1 MDWRDEVQKA
11 LQEIEEFTAT
21 NESELLQF
29 KERFLGKEGLVGKL
43 SRLIRELPKEEKA
56 QLGKAL
62 NTLKTKAQQKYDH
75 LRQQIEAEKNKYKCH
90 RDITLPSTDTFTTS
104 VHPITRTMEEIVA
117 IFKKLNFTIA
127 EGPEIEDDWHNFTA
141 LNIPEDHPAR
151 DMQDTFYIQLNP
163 PVLLRTHTSPVQIR
177 TMENHKP
184 PIRIIAP
191 GRVYRNETVSARS
204 HVQFHQVEGLV
215 VGENVSIIDLK
226 ATLDWFA
233 KQFFGRETKTRYRVS
248 FFPFTEP
255 SFEMDVSCTLC
266 NGEGCNVCKY
276 TGWLEI
282 LGCGMVDPAVLENCN
297 IDPEQYSG
305 FAFGLGIERLAML
318 KYGIKDIRLFFWN
331 DYAFLQSL
339 K

>member
-1 MDWRDEVQKA
+1 MEWKKEVEKA
-11 LQEIEEFTAT
+11 LREIDQFEVTKEQD
-21 NESELLQF
+21 LLSF
-29 KERFLGKEGLVGKL
+29 KERFLSKGGLVGKL
-43 SRLIRELPKEEKA
+43 SSLIREVPKEEKA
-56 QLGKAL
+56 DLGKAL
-62 NTLKTKAQQKYDH
+62 NTIKTKAQQKYET
-75 LRQQIEAEKNKYKCH
+75 LKQKLEEEKNRFKCP
-90 RDITLPSTDTFTTS
+90 RDISLPASDTLKISL
-104 VHPITRTMEEIVA
+104 HPITQTLNSIID

-151 DMQDTFYIQLNP
+151 DMQDTFYIQLDP
-163 PVLLRTHTSPVQIR
+163 PILLRTHTSPVQIR
-177 TMENHKP
+177 TMESSKP

-233 KQFFGRETKTRYRVS
+233 KQFFGPETKTRYRVS

-266 NGEGCNVCKY
+266 NGQGCNVCKY

-282 LGCGMVDPAVLENCN
+282 LGCGMVDPAVLENCK
-297 IDPEQYSG
+297 IDPKQYSG
-305 FAFGLGIERLAML
+305 FAFGIGIERLAML
-318 KYGIKDIRLFFWN
+318 KFGIKDIRLFFWN
-331 DYAFLQSL
+331 DFAFLN
-339 K
+339 KF

>member
-1 MDWRDEVQKA
+1 MGWREEVKQA
-11 LQEIEEFTAT
+11 MREIEKFEARGERDLVT
-21 NESELLQF
+21 F
-29 KERFLGKEGLVGKL
+29 KERFLGKTGLVSKL
-43 SRLIRELPKEEKA
+43 STLIREVPREEKA
-56 QLGKAL
+56 ELGKAL
-62 NTLKTKAQQKYDH
+62 NTIKTRAQEKYESLKQK
-75 LRQQIEAEKNKYKCH
+75 LEEEKNCF
-90 RDITLPSTDTFTTS
+90 RCPEDITLPSSHTLKFLT
-104 VHPITRTMEEIVA
+104 HPITKTLYEIVN

-163 PVLLRTHTSPVQIR
+163 PILLRTHTSPVQIR
-177 TMENHKP
+177 TMESHKP

-215 VGENVSIIDLK
+215 VGSNVSIVDLK

-233 KQFFGRETKTRYRVS
+233 KQFFGPETKTRYRVS

-266 NGEGCNVCKY
+266 DGKGCNVCKY

-297 IDPEQYSG
+297 IDPDQYSG
-305 FAFGLGIERLAML
+305 FAFGIGIERLTML
-318 KYGIKDIRLFFWN
+318 KYSIKDIRLFFGN
-331 DYAFLQSL
+331 DLAFLS
-339 K
+339 KF

>member
-1 MDWRDEVQKA
+1 MDWKKEVEKA
-11 LQEIEEFTAT
+11 LREIEQFEAIK
-21 NESELLQF
+21 EQDIVSF
-29 KERFLGKEGLVGKL
+29 KEQFLSKGGLVGKL
-43 SRLIRELPKEEKA
+43 SSLIREVPREEKA
-56 QLGKAL
+56 DLGKAL
-62 NTLKTKAQQKYDH
+62 NKIKTKAQEKYEALKQK
-75 LRQQIEAEKNKYKCH
+75 LEEEKNRFKCPK
-90 RDITLPSTDTFTTS
+90 DISLPSSDTLKVS
-104 VHPITRTMEEIVA
+104 IHPITQTLNSIID

-151 DMQDTFYIQLNP
+151 DMQDTFYIQINP
-163 PVLLRTHTSPVQIR
+163 PILLRTHTSPVQIR
-177 TMENHKP
+177 TMEMFTP

-215 VGENVSIIDLK
+215 VGESISIIDLK

-233 KQFFGRETKTRYRVS
+233 KQFFGPETKTRYRVS

-266 NGEGCNVCKY
+266 NGQGCNVCKY

-297 IDPEQYSG
+297 IDPNQYSG
-305 FAFGLGIERLAML
+305 FAFGIGIERLAML
-318 KYGIKDIRLFFWN
+318 KFGIKDIRLFFWN
-331 DYAFLQSL
+331 DFAFLNSF
-339 K
+339 